1 METDVNAAG
10 DAKTTGSDWLMQEVY
25 KLVKKLAAVKIFDH
39 GFMFNN
45 TEIQMMKEIVRVK
58 EEGGRIISSRLAKEL
73 GITRSAV
80 SQMVNK
86 LEKQNIV
93 MRVPDERDK
102 KIAYIELSSDANVV
116 YEDIKGRISA
126 VMSEILAKLGEE
138 KVRGFLNSRPNSWTC
153 SKRRSNI
160 SETSPFRLWTGRFA
174 CTKAFSAPQRRANK
188 F

>member
-25 KLVKKLAAVKIFDH
+25 KLVKKLASVKIFDH

-138 KVRGFLNSRPNSWTC
+138 KVRGFLEFA
-153 SKRRSNI
+153 
-160 SETSPFRLWTGRFA
+160 SEFVDVFEKAVEHFGNVAVPSVDGSLRLHEGVLCA
-174 CTKAFSAPQRRANK
+174 AKEDK
-188 F
+188 